1 MDAMKR
7 DGRLAAFEDIIDL
20 YNDTANGYSLFKC
33 TKMDVNPIMMWY
45 YVINHFPETEQGKK
59 HACRFNQNKICQ

>member
-1 MDAMKR
+1 MKR

-33 TKMDVNPIMMWY
+33 TKMDVNQIMSRD
-45 YVINHFPETEQGKK
+45 VINYFLETELFFKQEK
-59 HACRFNQNKICQ
+59 HACRFNQNKI